1 MSFFSILFMCMTQI
15 LFLFFT
21 ACLHHTLLPREC
33 GPTHGT
39 LADRT
44 LGAGC
49 IHLAE
54 NVNIIQHGLSPLG
67 GGEGGLSII
76 KLLCC

>member
-1 MSFFSILFMCMTQI
+1 MSQI
-15 LFLFFT
+15 LFLFLHSK

-33 GPTHGT
+33 GPTHET
-39 LADRT
+39 LANRT

-49 IHLAE
+49 VNLAE
-54 NVNIIQHGLSPLG
+54 NVNIIQHGFSPLG
-67 GGEGGLSII
+67 GGEGGLNII